1 MADVKVQNEKGDEAS
16 PAGES
21 SEAAADKAEQ
31 KTGPTEPTDKAEP
44 SDEAKPAE
52 PSEPSD
58 KAELCEPV
66 GKVGGSRPAE
76 QAEAGPKGKAAPGGR
91 PRPKG
96 LVLTGSLVLVL
107 VLLWAAGALLFLQ
120 HRGTEQRNTEERQAT
135 AVAQQVATDLTSLN
149 ATDAQE
155 KIDSLTRESTGNFRG
170 QIDSYAALVRALLSQ
185 NQAGSNGTVSAVGIE
200 KQDGN
205 SASVLVTVTAVVS
218 NSNLPS
224 AQPLSYRLAIQLRR
238 DAGRWLASDV
248 GFVQ

>member
-31 KTGPTEPTDKAEP
+31 KTEPTDKAEP

-58 KAELCEPV
+58 KAEPCEPV
-66 GKVGGSRPAE
+66 DKVGGSRPAE